1 MGRGPRPVWDPF
13 GVRAQRAAVG
23 SGWGRGKEEGPLAV
37 LKRRPAAFMHMI
49 SDELVAWQRQP
60 LPPSI
65 HTPQAAC
72 NVCDIFLFKAEAGNL
87 PPSLAEDGTT
97 PVPPLH
103 QLVRNPLPKA
113 FNY

>member
-1 MGRGPRPVWDPF
+1 
-13 GVRAQRAAVG
+13 
-23 SGWGRGKEEGPLAV
+23 
-37 LKRRPAAFMHMI
+37 MHMI
-49 SDELVAWQRQP
+49 SDEPVAWQPQP

-72 NVCDIFLFKAEAGNL
+72 NVCDIFLFTAETGSL
-87 PPSLAEDGTT
+87 PPSLAEDGAT
-97 PVPPLH
+97 PARPPQH